1 MAIKKKTDP
10 AISFLGA
17 TRFGEF
23 ISTTIITTNGL
34 ALTKNTIHRNKLSYT
49 TDGKRIIITDRS
61 F

>member
-49 TDGKRIIITDRS
+49 TEAKE
-61 F
+61 

>member
-1 MAIKKKTDP
+1 MAIKKRPTLRFR
-10 AISFLGA
+10 FLVPPDLVSSSVQPL
-17 TRFGEF
+17 F
-23 ISTTIITTNGL
+23 TTNGL